1 MKRSRPRR
9 SPVVSPKLTLLTILA
24 FPVLCFAQSVAAE
37 GVTRFDI
44 AIKRSSDE
52 VQVRKVESGVL
63 LWVRSPFGISE
74 MVVTRKEEHW
84 PVVVKLRLQL
94 RGLEK
99 LQVLSGKLSLGARV
113 NSSQAS
119 HEYDSLVGEVDYN
132 CWKDVE
138 KEEKRL
144 TTNSRYWLPIK
155 RVVSVD
161 SESIGTSKQRDFEI
175 TLPKAVFDGNPKA
188 ITVKWIDFYR

>member
-1 MKRSRPRR
+1 MKRIRPRR
-9 SPVVSPKLTLLTILA
+9 SPLVSPKLTLLTILA
-24 FPVLCFAQSVAAE
+24 FPVLCFARPVAAE
-37 GVTRFDI
+37 GFPRFDI
-44 AIKRSSDE
+44 ATKRSSDQ
-52 VQVRKVESGVL
+52 VLVRKVESGVL

-74 MVVTRKEEHW
+74 MVVTRKEEQW
-84 PVVVKLRLQL
+84 PAVVRLRLQL

-99 LQVLSGKLSLGARV
+99 LRVLSGKISLGVRV

-119 HEYDSLVGEVDYN
+119 HEHDSLVGEVDYH

-144 TTNSRYWLPIK
+144 TTNSRYWLPVK
-155 RVVSVD
+155 RVVSMD
-161 SESIGTSKQRDFEI
+161 TGSIGSSKPRDFEI